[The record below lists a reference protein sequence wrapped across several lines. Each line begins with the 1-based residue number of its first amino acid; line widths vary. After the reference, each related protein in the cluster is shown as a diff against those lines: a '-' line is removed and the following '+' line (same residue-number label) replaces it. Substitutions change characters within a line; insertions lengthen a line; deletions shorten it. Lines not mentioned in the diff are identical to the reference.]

1 MVDATT
7 TTNADHDLRD
17 LAPPARALFAR
28 APPLAAVHPL
38 RSALSRTWSTVSAAA
53 RKRRVSAATSGERSG
68 SALSDASTGTDAN
81 NRTSDAAANQTASP
95 EAVPVAS
102 TTRSLG
108 TMGATAMATASQQQL
123 HGQASMNGLQHGGS
137 LGHASSLHHR
147 PSQGQ
152 PHHQGPQQQ
161 QPVTMDLLTYP
172 TRDLVR
178 IMAALLH
185 DIASANDAVPV
196 ASNLGVSRF
205 HARAIPP
212 ITIHSYLARILK
224 YAPAPNA
231 VFVAVLVYLDRM
243 ARARLPFIVCSANV
257 HRLLITA
264 VMVAT
269 KFFSDVFYTNPHYA
283 KVGGLPTNE
292 LNQLELEFL
301 FMNEFNLAISP
312 DEFQHYADRLLA
324 HSLGALPPPA
334 SPAASATA
342 NGSPKENRC
351 DAPGPGDATCSND
364 APSTTTAASAAAST
378 APPPEV
384 HVRPPSPASTPS
396 APGAHANA
404 NHNVPVAVLDAL
416 NLHSAPTSPARPS
429 AGTSASSA
437 APTPTA
443 PNMLATSMA
452 SPISPAPPAHHD
464 VGTPTAPTPARA
476 LTMPPVYPPWTAPG
490 APPPPPPAIPVPAV
504 PLARN
509 ATTQSDPGSLR
520 HRHRMS
526 RPPTPAKPL
535 PPQPLPQLA
544 PFMGHGAGP
553 FPVMYPP
560 YPPNSS
566 GPHGQGHVYPPPAS
580 VYPPPQGGYPP
591 TLAATMHH
599 GPLANGVLGVRPAP
613 AVPERNP
620 STLVI
625 APRTPSP
632 GTAAAA
638 AGLWRAVV
646 DPLHAGAA
654 LAHHEMVVASPLDSP
669 DSLAVPST
677 AAAVA
682 TMPRGGGRQ
691 TAPPPGLSVR
701 CQAPLPPVPPTTSPG
716 GSALAFVASPGDSPL
731 PSSSSP
737 GARTSLY
744 PPPLGTP
751 RTSSPATTPTPMY
764 PPRVASHVASVQHPA
779 TTMHPPPPL
788 PPRPAAILVTP
799 PAQASPTPAP
809 PPPSA
814 YHFQFLRTPFR
825 TNSTGSVASSSTGG
839 GSGSGGNG
847 RLLGSVLQAVTGR
860 ARSSSTSTADG
871 AERAAA
877 ARKSS
882 PLADAVM

>member
-1 MVDATT
+1 
-7 TTNADHDLRD
+7 
-17 LAPPARALFAR
+17 
-28 APPLAAVHPL
+28 
-38 RSALSRTWSTVSAAA
+38 
-53 RKRRVSAATSGERSG
+53 
-68 SALSDASTGTDAN
+68 
-81 NRTSDAAANQTASP
+81 
-95 EAVPVAS
+95 
-102 TTRSLG
+102 
-108 TMGATAMATASQQQL
+108 MGATATASQQGQAL
-123 HGQASMNGLQHGGS
+123 HGQASMNGHHVGQGGLTGHGS
-137 LGHASSLHHR
+137 LGHASSLHHHA
-147 PSQGQ
+147 SQGQ
-152 PHHQGPQQQ
+152 AQHQGPQ

-334 SPAASATA
+334 SPSASATA
-342 NGSPKENRC
+342 NGSPKDNRC

-364 APSTTTAASAAAST
+364 AAPSAAASAAST

-396 APGAHANA
+396 APGANANA
-404 NHNVPVAVLDAL
+404 NHNGVPVAVLDAL

-464 VGTPTAPTPARA
+464 VGTPSAPTPARA

-490 APPPPPPAIPVPAV
+490 APPPPPAIPVPAA

-544 PFMGHGAGP
+544 P
-553 FPVMYPP
+553 
-560 YPPNSS
+560 
-566 GPHGQGHVYPPPAS
+566 
-580 VYPPPQGGYPP
+580 
-591 TLAATMHH
+591 
-599 GPLANGVLGVRPAP
+599 
-613 AVPERNP
+613 
-620 STLVI
+620 
-625 APRTPSP
+625 
-632 GTAAAA
+632 
-638 AGLWRAVV
+638 
-646 DPLHAGAA
+646 
-654 LAHHEMVVASPLDSP
+654 PLDSP
-669 DSLAVPST
+669 DSLAVPTT

-682 TMPRGGGRQ
+682 TMPRNGRQ
-691 TAPPPGLSVR
+691 TAPPGLSAR
-701 CQAPLPPVPPTTSPG
+701 CQAPLPPVPPTASPG

-731 PSSSSP
+731 PVASP

-751 RTSSPATTPTPMY
+751 RTSSPVTTPTSMY
-764 PPRVASHVASVQHPA
+764 PPRVASHVASVQHPI
-779 TTMHPPPPL
+779 HPPPPL

-799 PAQASPTPAP
+799 PAQASPTPTP

-825 TNSTGSVASSSTGG
+825 TNSTGSVASSGG
-839 GSGSGGNG
+839 GGSSSGSGSGGNG

-860 ARSSSTSTADG
+860 ARSSSASTAEG
-871 AERAAA
+871 AERAAV
-877 ARKSS
+877 RKSS

>member
-1 MVDATT
+1 MSRPPTPAKP
-7 TTNADHDLRD
+7 LPPQPLPQ
-17 LAPPARALFAR
+17 LAPFMGHGTGPFPVILRKTKPSSR
-28 APPLAAVHPL
+28 APPFAAVHPL

-68 SALSDASTGTDAN
+68 SGLSDASTTDAN
-81 NRTSDAAANQTASP
+81 TNRTSDAAAANQTASP
-95 EAVPVAS
+95 EAVPAAS

-108 TMGATAMATASQQQL
+108 NMGATATASQQQGQAL
-123 HGQASMNGLQHGGS
+123 HGQASMNGHHVGQGGLTGHGS
-137 LGHASSLHHR
+137 LGHASSLHHHA
-147 PSQGQ
+147 SQGQ
-152 PHHQGPQQQ
+152 QHQGPQQQQQQQQ

-334 SPAASATA
+334 LPAASVLCKWLAQ
-342 NGSPKENRC
+342 GEPLRP
-351 DAPGPGDATCSND
+351 PGPGDATCSND
-364 APSTTTAASAAAST
+364 AAPSTTAAAAAAATAAST

-396 APGAHANA
+396 ASGANANA

-416 NLHSAPTSPARPS
+416 NLHSAPTSPARPA

-437 APTPTA
+437 APTPAA

-464 VGTPTAPTPARA
+464 VGTPAAPTPARA

-490 APPPPPPAIPVPAV
+490 APPPPPTGHPW
-504 PLARN
+504 
-509 ATTQSDPGSLR
+509 
-520 HRHRMS
+520 S
-526 RPPTPAKPL
+526 R
-535 PPQPLPQLA
+535 QCR
-544 PFMGHGAGP
+544 
-553 FPVMYPP
+553 
-560 YPPNSS
+560 S
-566 GPHGQGHVYPPPAS
+566 
-580 VYPPPQGGYPP
+580 
-591 TLAATMHH
+591 
-599 GPLANGVLGVRPAP
+599 R
-613 AVPERNP
+613 
-620 STLVI
+620 
-625 APRTPSP
+625 
-632 GTAAAA
+632 
-638 AGLWRAVV
+638 
-646 DPLHAGAA
+646 
-654 LAHHEMVVASPLDSP
+654 
-669 DSLAVPST
+669 
-677 AAAVA
+677 
-682 TMPRGGGRQ
+682 
-691 TAPPPGLSVR
+691 
-701 CQAPLPPVPPTTSPG
+701 
-716 GSALAFVASPGDSPL
+716 
-731 PSSSSP
+731 
-737 GARTSLY
+737 
-744 PPPLGTP
+744 GTP
-751 RTSSPATTPTPMY
+751 RPSQNRGRCGTGTACRARR
-764 PPRVASHVASVQHPA
+764 PPRNPCRHS
-779 TTMHPPPPL
+779 
-788 PPRPAAILVTP
+788 RC
-799 PAQASPTPAP
+799 
-809 PPPSA
+809 
-814 YHFQFLRTPFR
+814 
-825 TNSTGSVASSSTGG
+825 
-839 GSGSGGNG
+839 
-847 RLLGSVLQAVTGR
+847 
-860 ARSSSTSTADG
+860 RSSRRSWGTAPD
-871 AERAAA
+871 R
-877 ARKSS
+877 
-882 PLADAVM
+882 